1 MLIVGFAMF
10 PVVCVWWLWLLCAWL
25 CLAALWVAQSDLVG
39 FDFCGFFLGRF
50 GLRFACF
57 AASDFVC
64 VW

>member
-1 MLIVGFAMF
+1 MYGGYGCFA
-10 PVVCVWWLWLLCAWL
+10 PGCAWWLCGLT
-25 CLAALWVAQSDLVG
+25 QSDLVG